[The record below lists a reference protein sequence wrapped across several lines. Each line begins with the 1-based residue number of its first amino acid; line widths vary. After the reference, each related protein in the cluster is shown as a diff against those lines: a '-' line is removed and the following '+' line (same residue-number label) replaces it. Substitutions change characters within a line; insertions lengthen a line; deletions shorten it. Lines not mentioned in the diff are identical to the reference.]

1 MTIPA
6 ARRHDRRASSTGR
19 SAGRRA
25 AHSPVLR
32 WLARAGLTARGVL
45 YLIIGWIALQVAFGQ
60 SGHQAD
66 QTGALRLLG
75 RNPAGEVA
83 LWLLV
88 IGFAG
93 MCLWRVTEAIYG
105 AAGPDGDKATARLAA
120 LGRALVY
127 GFITFGVL
135 KYAVGLGAP
144 KSSDQQSVDLTAK
157 VMSHPGGRA
166 VVIIVGVALAGGG
179 LSLAYSAART
189 KFLKKLNTGE
199 MTTHTRTVVTWLG
212 RVGGVARGA
221 VFVIAGIFLI
231 VAAADARPQQAKG
244 LDTALRALTR
254 TALGPWLLLVV
265 AIGLIMFGAFSCCEA
280 RWRRV
285 QVQGPGQDVSPGSSS
300 PGSSPPRG
308 VRLA

>member
-6 ARRHDRRASSTGR
+6 ARRQGHRASSTGK

-32 WLARAGLTARGVL
+32 WLARAGLAARGGL
-45 YLIIGWIALQVAFGQ
+45 YLIIGWIAIQVAFGQ

-66 QTGALRLLG
+66 QTGALHLLG

-105 AAGPDGDKATARLAA
+105 TSEPDGDKATTRLAA

-157 VMSHPGGRA
+157 VMSHSGGRVA
-166 VVIIVGVALAGGG
+166 VIIAGVALAGGG
-179 LSLAYSAART
+179 LALAYSAART

-199 MTTHTRTVVTWLG
+199 MSTRTRTVVTWLG
-212 RVGGVARGA
+212 RVGGVARGV

-231 VAAADARPQQAKG
+231 VAAADAEPQQAKG
-244 LDTALRALTR
+244 LDSALRALTR
-254 TALGPWLLLVV
+254 TPLGPWLLLVV

-285 QVQGPGQDVSPGSSS
+285 QVQGGPPASSS
-300 PGSSPPRG
+300 PGPSPARE